1 MFCEYC
7 FFIYIFL
14 RLLFRYMFLDN
25 YFVSCSLIV
34 HNSKKK
40 ECLKTYMYKTQSVV
54 FRIGSKAF
62 IQNLSDQLNFSSSL
76 LYISPGGLD
85 ADVGERGRNFSVGQ
99 RQLVCLA
106 RALLTRSKVINYFRE
121 KILTKLEN
129 SIYDNPILNYRLPTQ
144 PAFLPGVRKGV
155 GRGKRCAQKH
165 PILPSPPSISE
176 ACLAGRIPRCPGTH
190 ISN

>member
-1 MFCEYC
+1 MFREYC
-7 FFIYIFL
+7 VFIF
-14 RLLFRYMFLDN
+14 FLDN
-25 YFVSCSLIV
+25 CLVVCFQTIV
-34 HNSKKK
+34 RELLVNRPKCQEKN
-40 ECLKTYMYKTQSVV
+40 CTRLRAWPFQQALKRYTKTE
-54 FRIGSKAF
+54 
-62 IQNLSDQLNFSSSL
+62 DQLNFSSSL

-144 PAFLPGVRKGV
+144 PAFLPGVR
-155 GRGKRCAQKH
+155 RGNFCAQKH
-165 PILPSPPSISE
+165 PILPSSRSISG
-176 ACLAGRIPRCPGTH
+176 ACLAGPIPRCPGSH